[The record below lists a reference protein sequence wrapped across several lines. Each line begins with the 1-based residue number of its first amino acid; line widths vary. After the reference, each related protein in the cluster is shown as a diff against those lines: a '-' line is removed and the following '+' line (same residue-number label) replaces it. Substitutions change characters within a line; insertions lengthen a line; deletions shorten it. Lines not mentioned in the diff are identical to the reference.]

1 MTALPPT
8 QHLDRPDGRLAF
20 DDTGG
25 DGPLIVCVP
34 GLGVLR
40 SEHRFLRPLLV
51 DAGWRVVT
59 MDLRGHG
66 ESSVEW
72 PSYAPEAVGDDIVA
86 LLAHLDGGPAVVLGE
101 SMAAASAVWAAAE
114 APEAVRAIVLTGPFA
129 RQQPPRFVVDK
140 VMPRLITPRLWRM
153 YLAKLFPG
161 TPPADLDAHL
171 DAVRANL
178 AEPGRGRALRRML
191 AAPKTACE
199 ARMPEVAVPALVVM
213 GTADPDF
220 DDPAAEAAAVAA
232 GVRGEV
238 LLVDGAGHYPHVE
251 QPERVAAAIT
261 DLVAGGGR

>member
-34 GLGVLR
+34 GLGDLR

-86 LLAHLDGGPAVVLGE
+86 LL
-101 SMAAASAVWAAAE
+101 
-114 APEAVRAIVLTGPFA
+114 
-129 RQQPPRFVVDK
+129 
-140 VMPRLITPRLWRM
+140 
-153 YLAKLFPG
+153 
-161 TPPADLDAHL
+161 AHL